1 MQNGLCVVGPGWEQ
15 RCAMQSTCQLCP
27 AAGAWRWE
35 LVPPSL
41 RASQLLST
49 SLRRSYFANP
59 LRYLDKL
66 HLDLLS
72 THPVCSAAAGHGL
85 LGAAGG
91 GCPCAWPC
99 GSAPA
104 PALHGCFFQLRSSR
118 WNCKIRALSL
128 VCSCSAACVASSNFL
143 LECASRHPGG
153 NGFIWLLPLPRH

>member
-49 SLRRSYFANP
+49 SLRCSYFANP

-91 GCPCAWPC
+91 RWRLSLCLALWQCPSSCPAWP
-99 GSAPA
+99 
-104 PALHGCFFQLRSSR
+104 
-118 WNCKIRALSL
+118 
-128 VCSCSAACVASSNFL
+128 
-143 LECASRHPGG
+143 
-153 NGFIWLLPLPRH
+153 LLPAEELQVELQDQSSEFSLQLFCSLCCQ